1 MQVLLPLIIF
11 SRNKNMKELILFVP
25 DFSFPLNRGGYK
37 VKYPKLFGEVF
48 YKDPP
53 PKKCL
58 TWLGKNQ
65 TNIPQMVVG

>member
-1 MQVLLPLIIF
+1 
-11 SRNKNMKELILFVP
+11 MKELILFVP

-58 TWLGKNQ
+58 KWLGKNKK
-65 TNIPQMVVG
+65 IPKWWWNNGDLP